1 MQIVG
6 WEKLVANGCRSAA
19 KPSLFGIISKFF
31 LLFFGRR
38 DINMILNLWTYE
50 SVFTNEPAAEVF
62 LINPVSTL

>member
-1 MQIVG
+1 M
-6 WEKLVANGCRSAA
+6 
-19 KPSLFGIISKFF
+19 
-31 LLFFGRR
+31 R